1 MSKVSLGLLLS
12 IASIIVLTSAVVAFG
27 DVGLEQPVV
36 EVREG
41 DERVDISW
49 YDPEPENLAAIHEPG
64 LGSIQFPWRGNAAL
78 TTQGFYTGACDWMYD
93 IQVFSV
99 LDTIEFS
106 WNQVTD
112 WRTSRTTARRI
123 KVTETDRFYDLSDG
137 IEVMV
142 LSDGLFLADLAGW
155 TGPAPTFHGVYAG
168 TGVDPQDT
176 LDFVFT
182 CTSGGD
188 LSAGSGSISIAWV
201 DEISGSGS
209 LVVESAGEA
218 VDVDKN
224 LRITLAPGTYATGET
239 FSLGLIPPFES
250 GDRFSV
256 RVETFAGYLVLR
268 HSVEDRSVP
277 GSDSIIAYKVVANI
291 SKCDTF
297 ELFSLPNGEPDP
309 GGTRYFTDR
318 GIMTPQPGVTP
329 DPDVNTVL
337 NGFPYDYAVVTYDWT
352 DAHQQVT
359 SDVVWTRVFPSAPL
373 ASGADNVHV
382 VPNPYVGRAGW
393 ETGGVA
399 KIQFVNV
406 PTGAKI
412 RIYDASGGYVNT
424 IYPNRYSHDSAG
436 PQGSADWNLK
446 DDDGRDIVSGIYL
459 YRLESGGST
468 ETGRFIIVR

>member
-1 MSKVSLGLLLS
+1 MSKVSVGLLLS
-12 IASIIVLTSAVVAFG
+12 SAFIIVLTSAVVAFG

-41 DERVDISW
+41 DELVDLSW
-49 YDPEPENLAAIHEPG
+49 HDPDPENLVVIHEPV
-64 LGSIQFPWRGNAAL
+64 LGSVQFPWDGNATL
-78 TTQGFYTGACDWMYD
+78 TTQGFYSGACDWIYD

-99 LDTIEFS
+99 LDAIEFS
-106 WNQVTD
+106 WNQVTN
-112 WRTSRTTARRI
+112 WKTGATTARRVT
-123 KVTETDRFYDLSDG
+123 VTETDVFYPLSDG

-142 LSDGLFLADLAGW
+142 LSDGLFLADLTGW

-168 TGVDPQDT
+168 TGVDPRDT

-188 LSAGSGSISIAWV
+188 LGGSGGSISVEWADEIGGSGSF
-201 DEISGSGS
+201 
-209 LVVESAGEA
+209 VVESAGEA
-218 VDVDKN
+218 VDIDKN
-224 LRITLAPGTYATGET
+224 LRITFAPGTYATGEA

-277 GSDSIIAYKVVANI
+277 GSDSITAYKVIANI

-309 GGTRYFTDR
+309 GGTRYFTDK
-318 GIMTPQPGVTP
+318 GIVGGQPGVTP

-352 DAHQQVT
+352 DTHQLVT
-359 SDVVWTRVFPSAPL
+359 SDITWARVFPSAPP
-373 ASGADNVHV
+373 APNADDVRV

-406 PTGAKI
+406 PTGAQI
-412 RIYDASGGYVNT
+412 RIYDAAGGYINT
-424 IYPNRYSHDSAG
+424 IYPNRYSHGDAAM
-436 PQGSADWNLK
+436 QGSADWNLK
-446 DDDGRDIVSGIYL
+446 DDDGKDVVSGIYL